1 MAKVPGTPQKTFA
14 SQIETLQSQVFL
26 NQITKMRGLGTLTDA
41 EGQRLATSIAN
52 LDPKILQANLG
63 EIVKVMSGAAVK
75 ASKLAKLYINPNG
88 AQQSPAQQNSPTA
101 TASDIQQAAQKA
113 GISVQEMAQILKSQG
128 VNI

>member
-1 MAKVPGTPQKTFA
+1 
-14 SQIETLQSQVFL
+14 
-26 NQITKMRGLGTLTDA
+26 MRGLGTLTDA